1 MKKKKILKVLL
12 ILFLIIFSWFAY
24 SKYFKK
30 NKSLLSKQLN
40 ITTEIDEET
49 VYNSNIIKDINYTS
63 RDLKGNEYI
72 LIAKEGEIDL
82 DNSDII
88 FLTNV
93 TAYIKLIKNSELI
106 VITSNYG
113 KYNTI
118 NYDTIFSKQVNPTTN
133 TKEDTIYN
141 SNIIKDINYTSRDLK
156 GNEYILVAKE
166 GEIDLNNSDII
177 FLTDVTA
184 YIKLVKNSELIVI
197 TSNYGKY
204 NTINYDTI
212 FSKNVKIDY
221 VDNIITGDY
230 LDFSMMKNLLIVSR
244 NVVYKNLENTMRADV
259 IELDT
264 TTKDTKIFM
273 YNSNE
278 QVNVT
283 NIK

>member
-1 MKKKKILKVLL
+1 MKKKIFLKVIL
-12 ILFLIIFSWFAY
+12 ILSLIILTWFIY

-30 NKSLLSKQLN
+30 KESLLSKPLQPAINLKE
-40 ITTEIDEET
+40 EIF
-49 VYNSNIIKDINYTS
+49 YNSNIIKDINYTS

-82 DNSDII
+82 D
-88 FLTNV
+88 
-93 TAYIKLIKNSELI
+93 
-106 VITSNYG
+106 
-113 KYNTI
+113 
-118 NYDTIFSKQVNPTTN
+118 
-133 TKEDTIYN
+133 
-141 SNIIKDINYTSRDLK
+141 
-156 GNEYILVAKE
+156 
-166 GEIDLNNSDII
+166 NSDII

-244 NVVYKNLENTMRADV
+244 NVVYKNLENTMKADV

-273 YNSNE
+273 YNTNE

>member
-1 MKKKKILKVLL
+1 MKKKKFLKVLL
-12 ILFLIIFSWFAY
+12 ILSLIIISWFTY
-24 SKYFKK
+24 SEYFKK
-30 NKSLLSKQLN
+30 NKSLLSKPLN
-40 ITTEIDEET
+40 VTTEIDEEA

-72 LIAKEGEIDL
+72 LVAKEGEIDL

-118 NYDTIFSKQVNPTTN
+118 NYDTIFSK
-133 TKEDTIYN
+133 
-141 SNIIKDINYTSRDLK
+141 
-156 GNEYILVAKE
+156 
-166 GEIDLNNSDII
+166 
-177 FLTDVTA
+177 
-184 YIKLVKNSELIVI
+184 
-197 TSNYGKY
+197 
-204 NTINYDTI
+204 
-212 FSKNVKIDY
+212 NVKIDY

-230 LDFSMMKNLLIVSR
+230 LDFSMMKNLLIISR
-244 NVVYKNLENTMRADV
+244 NVVYKNLENTMKADV

>member
-1 MKKKKILKVLL
+1 MKKKIFLKIVL
-12 ILFLIIFSWFAY
+12 ISSLIIITWIVYFE
-24 SKYFKK
+24 YFKEDK
-30 NKSLLSKQLN
+30 NKLFKPVNPIS
-40 ITTEIDEET
+40 EIDEEA

-82 DNSDII
+82 D
-88 FLTNV
+88 
-93 TAYIKLIKNSELI
+93 
-106 VITSNYG
+106 
-113 KYNTI
+113 
-118 NYDTIFSKQVNPTTN
+118 
-133 TKEDTIYN
+133 
-141 SNIIKDINYTSRDLK
+141 
-156 GNEYILVAKE
+156 
-166 GEIDLNNSDII
+166 NSDII

-244 NVVYKNLENTMRADV
+244 NVVYKNLENTMKADV

-273 YNSNE
+273 YNSDE

>member
-1 MKKKKILKVLL
+1 MKKKIFLKIVL
-12 ILFLIIFSWFAY
+12 ILSLIIITWFVY

-30 NKSLLSKQLN
+30 DKSLLSKPVN
-40 ITTEIDEET
+40 PISEIEEEA

-72 LIAKEGEIDL
+72 IIAKKGEIDL

-88 FLTNV
+88 FLT
-93 TAYIKLIKNSELI
+93 
-106 VITSNYG
+106 
-113 KYNTI
+113 
-118 NYDTIFSKQVNPTTN
+118 
-133 TKEDTIYN
+133 
-141 SNIIKDINYTSRDLK
+141 
-156 GNEYILVAKE
+156 
-166 GEIDLNNSDII
+166 
-177 FLTDVTA
+177 DVTA
-184 YIKLVKNSELIVI
+184 HIKLVKNSELIVI

-244 NVVYKNLENTMRADV
+244 NVVYKNLENTMMADV

-273 YNSNE
+273 YNSDK

>member
-1 MKKKKILKVLL
+1 MKKKIFLKIVL
-12 ILFLIIFSWFAY
+12 ILSLIIITWFVY
-24 SKYFKK
+24 SEYFKEDI
-30 NKSLLSKQLN
+30 SKLYKPVN
-40 ITTEIDEET
+40 PTSEIEEEA

-72 LIAKEGEIDL
+72 LVAKEGEIDL

-88 FLTNV
+88 FLTDV

-118 NYDTIFSKQVNPTTN
+118 NYDTIFSKQV
-133 TKEDTIYN
+133 
-141 SNIIKDINYTSRDLK
+141 
-156 GNEYILVAKE
+156 
-166 GEIDLNNSDII
+166 
-177 FLTDVTA
+177 
-184 YIKLVKNSELIVI
+184 
-197 TSNYGKY
+197 
-204 NTINYDTI
+204 
-212 FSKNVKIDY
+212 KIDY

-230 LDFSMMKNLLIVSR
+230 LDFSMIKNLLIISR
-244 NVVYKNLENTMRADV
+244 NVVYKNLENTMKADV

-273 YNSNE
+273 YNLNE

>member
-1 MKKKKILKVLL
+1 MKKKNFLKI
-12 ILFLIIFSWFAY
+12 ILIFSLMIVTLFVY
-24 SKYFKK
+24 LEYFKK
-30 NKSLLSKQLN
+30 NKSLLSKPVNQTTN
-40 ITTEIDEET
+40 IEEET
-49 VYNSNIIKDINYTS
+49 IYKSNIIKDINYTS

-72 LIAKEGEIDL
+72 IVAKEGEIDL
-82 DNSDII
+82 D
-88 FLTNV
+88 
-93 TAYIKLIKNSELI
+93 
-106 VITSNYG
+106 
-113 KYNTI
+113 
-118 NYDTIFSKQVNPTTN
+118 
-133 TKEDTIYN
+133 
-141 SNIIKDINYTSRDLK
+141 
-156 GNEYILVAKE
+156 
-166 GEIDLNNSDII
+166 NSDII

-184 YIKLVKNSELIVI
+184 YIKLVKNSELIII

-230 LDFSMMKNLLIVSR
+230 LDFSMMKNLLIISR
-244 NVVYKNLENTMRADV
+244 NVVYRNLENTMSADV

>member
-1 MKKKKILKVLL
+1 MKKKIFLKLAL
-12 ILFLIIFSWFAY
+12 ILSLIIVTWFVY
-24 SKYFKK
+24 SEYFKED
-30 NKSLLSKQLN
+30 KSKSSKQVN
-40 ITTEIDEET
+40 TTSEIEEDT

-82 DNSDII
+82 D
-88 FLTNV
+88 
-93 TAYIKLIKNSELI
+93 
-106 VITSNYG
+106 
-113 KYNTI
+113 
-118 NYDTIFSKQVNPTTN
+118 
-133 TKEDTIYN
+133 
-141 SNIIKDINYTSRDLK
+141 
-156 GNEYILVAKE
+156 
-166 GEIDLNNSDII
+166 NSDII

-244 NVVYKNLENTMRADV
+244 NVVYKNLENTMKADV

-273 YNSNE
+273 YNSDE

>member
-1 MKKKKILKVLL
+1 MKKKIFLKIVL
-12 ILFLIIFSWFAY
+12 ILSLIIITWFVY
-24 SKYFKK
+24 SEYFKED
-30 NKSLLSKQLN
+30 KSKLSKPVN
-40 ITTEIDEET
+40 PTSEIEEEA

-72 LIAKEGEIDL
+72 IIAKEGEIDL
-82 DNSDII
+82 D
-88 FLTNV
+88 
-93 TAYIKLIKNSELI
+93 
-106 VITSNYG
+106 
-113 KYNTI
+113 
-118 NYDTIFSKQVNPTTN
+118 
-133 TKEDTIYN
+133 
-141 SNIIKDINYTSRDLK
+141 
-156 GNEYILVAKE
+156 
-166 GEIDLNNSDII
+166 NSDII

-212 FSKNVKIDY
+212 FSKNVKIEY

-244 NVVYKNLENTMRADV
+244 NVVYKNLENTMKADV

-273 YNSNE
+273 YNSDE

>member
-1 MKKKKILKVLL
+1 MKKKIFLKIVL
-12 ILFLIIFSWFAY
+12 ILSLIIITWLVY
-24 SKYFKK
+24 SKYFKED
-30 NKSLLSKQLN
+30 KSKLSKP
-40 ITTEIDEET
+40 
-49 VYNSNIIKDINYTS
+49 
-63 RDLKGNEYI
+63 
-72 LIAKEGEIDL
+72 
-82 DNSDII
+82 
-88 FLTNV
+88 
-93 TAYIKLIKNSELI
+93 
-106 VITSNYG
+106 
-113 KYNTI
+113 
-118 NYDTIFSKQVNPTTN
+118 VNPTS
-133 TKEDTIYN
+133 KIEEDTVYN

-166 GEIDLNNSDII
+166 GEIDLDNSDII

-244 NVVYKNLENTMRADV
+244 NVVYKNLENTMKADV

-264 TTKDTKIFM
+264 TSKDTKIFM
-273 YNSNE
+273 YNSDE

>member
-1 MKKKKILKVLL
+1 MKKKKFLKIVL
-12 ILFLIIFSWFAY
+12 ILSLIIITWFVY

-30 NKSLLSKQLN
+30 VESLLSKPLN
-40 ITTEIDEET
+40 LTTEIEEGAT
-49 VYNSNIIKDINYTS
+49 YNSNIIRNINYTS

-72 LIAKEGEIDL
+72 LL
-82 DNSDII
+82 
-88 FLTNV
+88 
-93 TAYIKLIKNSELI
+93 
-106 VITSNYG
+106 
-113 KYNTI
+113 
-118 NYDTIFSKQVNPTTN
+118 
-133 TKEDTIYN
+133 
-141 SNIIKDINYTSRDLK
+141 
-156 GNEYILVAKE
+156 AKE

-177 FLTDVTA
+177 FLTDVRA

-230 LDFSMMKNLLIVSR
+230 LDFSMIKNLLIISR
-244 NVVYKNLENTMRADV
+244 NVVYKNLENIMKADV

-264 TTKDTKIFM
+264 VTKDTKIFM
-273 YNSNE
+273 YNSSE

>member
-1 MKKKKILKVLL
+1 MKKKKFLKIVLILSLL
-12 ILFLIIFSWFAY
+12 IITWFVY
-24 SKYFKK
+24 SEYFKK
-30 NKSLLSKQLN
+30 DKNLFYKPIKQK
-40 ITTEIDEET
+40 TETEEEV

-72 LIAKEGEIDL
+72 LLAKEGEIDL

-88 FLTNV
+88 FLTDV
-93 TAYIKLIKNSELI
+93 TAYIKLI
-106 VITSNYG
+106 
-113 KYNTI
+113 
-118 NYDTIFSKQVNPTTN
+118 
-133 TKEDTIYN
+133 
-141 SNIIKDINYTSRDLK
+141 
-156 GNEYILVAKE
+156 
-166 GEIDLNNSDII
+166 
-177 FLTDVTA
+177 
-184 YIKLVKNSELIVI
+184 KNSELIVI

-230 LDFSMMKNLLIVSR
+230 LDFSMMKNLLIISR
-244 NVVYKNLENTMRADV
+244 NVVYKNNENIMKADV

-278 QVNVT
+278 QVNLT

>member
-1 MKKKKILKVLL
+1 MKKKIFLKIVL
-12 ILFLIIFSWFAY
+12 ILSLIIITLFIY
-24 SKYFKK
+24 SKYFKE
-30 NKSLLSKQLN
+30 NKSKLSKPVN
-40 ITTEIDEET
+40 PTSEIEEEPA
-49 VYNSNIIKDINYTS
+49 YNSNIIKDINYTS

-82 DNSDII
+82 D
-88 FLTNV
+88 
-93 TAYIKLIKNSELI
+93 
-106 VITSNYG
+106 
-113 KYNTI
+113 
-118 NYDTIFSKQVNPTTN
+118 
-133 TKEDTIYN
+133 
-141 SNIIKDINYTSRDLK
+141 
-156 GNEYILVAKE
+156 
-166 GEIDLNNSDII
+166 NSDII

-244 NVVYKNLENTMRADV
+244 NVVYKNLENTMKADV

-273 YNSNE
+273 YNSDE

>member
-1 MKKKKILKVLL
+1 MNKKIFLKIIL
-12 ILFLIIFSWFAY
+12 ILSLIIITWFVY
-24 SKYFKK
+24 SEYFKK
-30 NKSLLSKQLN
+30 
-40 ITTEIDEET
+40 D
-49 VYNSNIIKDINYTS
+49 
-63 RDLKGNEYI
+63 
-72 LIAKEGEIDL
+72 
-82 DNSDII
+82 
-88 FLTNV
+88 
-93 TAYIKLIKNSELI
+93 KNS
-106 VITSNYG
+106 
-113 KYNTI
+113 
-118 NYDTIFSKQVNPTTN
+118 FFKQVNPATN
-133 TKEDTIYN
+133 IEEDAIYN

-156 GNEYILVAKE
+156 GNEYTLVAKK
-166 GEIDLNNSDII
+166 GEIDLDNSDII

-221 VDNIITGDY
+221 IDNIITGDY
-230 LDFSMMKNLLIVSR
+230 LDFSMIKNLLTISR
-244 NVVYKNLENTMRADV
+244 NVVYKNLENTMKADV

-273 YNSNE
+273 YNSNA